1 MREVVRTTRQ
11 VAPSRACVLI
21 VGETGTGK
29 ELIARAIH
37 DLSPRS
43 SGPYIRVNCGALTES
58 LLESELFG
66 HVKGSFTGAV
76 DNRTGRFEA
85 AHTGSIFLDE
95 INSTSP
101 KLQVKL
107 LRVLQEGEFERVGDT
122 STDKVDTRIIAATN
136 RDLLDEIDAG
146 RFREDLYYR
155 LNVVPIYLP
164 PLRERREDI
173 EPLVEFFLKRYAEQ
187 NRREV
192 RRVHPEAM
200 RLLREHDWPGNVREL
215 QNYVERAVILGDGP
229 RADRSS
235 TCRRS
240 SAARPPRGRSAPG
253 GGDLAALTSELVR
266 QGIRAAGPR
275 ANDLHDRIVGQVE
288 RELIQQVLQACE
300 RVQIK
305 AAARLGINRNTLHK
319 KLAEFRIDEAGRPGD
334 RVADGGNG
342 DGHRRRSQSPSPVA
356 RAGRPGAPSRRL
368 TTDRARSVVRPD
380 RREPVVAIARQR
392 PSTLGTWPVG
402 LGSGAL
408 STSTDKYLRSTNG
421 QPHGQR
427 TRTTT
432 WSSTGSTRATAWS
445 CSAGSRTARSTWSSP
460 TRRSTSATTTTS
472 TTTAATPQAYLDWT
486 RPGAARSCACSSP
499 TARSGWRSA
508 TSSPPS

>member
-1 MREVVRTTRQ
+1 MAHDPKTIPGAAGLRAGDDLALSGVIGASQGLREVVRTTRQ

-43 SGPYIRVNCGALTES
+43 TGPYIRVNCGALSEG

-107 LRVLQEGEFERVGDT
+107 LRVLQEGEFERVGDNNT
-122 STDKVDTRIIAATN
+122 KKVDTRIIAATN
-136 RDLLDEIDAG
+136 RDLLEEIETN

-164 PLRERREDI
+164 PMRERREDI
-173 EPLVEFFLKRYAEQ
+173 EPLVVYFLTRYAEQ
-187 NRREV
+187 NRREM
-192 RRVHPEAM
+192 RRVNVEAM

-215 QNYVERAVILGDGP
+215 QNYVERAVILGTGTELTVETLPPQLRGQATP
-229 RADRSS
+229 RPI
-235 TCRRS
+235 
-240 SAARPPRGRSAPG
+240 RPRG
-253 GGDLAALTSELVR
+253 GGDQTVLCTELVR
-266 QGIRAAGPR
+266 QGISAAGAN
-275 ANDLHDRIVGQVE
+275 ANDLHDRIVGRVE
-288 RELIQQVLQACE
+288 RELIQQVLQSCD

-319 KLAEFRIDEAGRPGD
+319 KLAEYRIDESDAGSGVLPPSAAG
-334 RVADGGNG
+334 
-342 DGHRRRSQSPSPVA
+342 GHRSSNGSFDDA
-356 RAGRPGAPSRRL
+356 DS
-368 TTDRARSVVRPD
+368 DSNEPD
-380 RREPVVAIARQR
+380 KDD
-392 PSTLGTWPVG
+392 S
-402 LGSGAL
+402 
-408 STSTDKYLRSTNG
+408 
-421 QPHGQR
+421 
-427 TRTTT
+427 
-432 WSSTGSTRATAWS
+432 
-445 CSAGSRTARSTWSSP
+445 
-460 TRRSTSATTTTS
+460 
-472 TTTAATPQAYLDWT
+472 
-486 RPGAARSCACSSP
+486 
-499 TARSGWRSA
+499 
-508 TSSPPS
+508 